1 LYRIVG
7 NYMKQLFLLA
17 YFIIVVTFFFVV
29 VAMDQSALFSTD
41 KWDEQ
46 NLKQDISATSYL
58 LDEIAQSKGQDYAE
72 QALQNFT
79 QKMQFKLSIFDATD
93 PSINAQ
99 IREKV
104 LSEKIA
110 IDDPSD
116 ILAHFTFGDEKHIY
130 RITEDVDSE
139 FWQQESKYELLFLLQ
154 ICAALAI
161 ITFIV
166 LFLLARRL
174 RRLERVCIAFA
185 NGDLDARASTKFL
198 HTVGHLNNTF
208 NFMAERIAQ
217 LIRSNRNLTNAV
229 AHEFRTPIFRIQ
241 CNLDM
246 LDDSIVRQQQM
257 PYLEGMQEDLNELCS
272 MVEELLHFSK
282 MERLET
288 HLTLQETDI
297 YALLDKQ
304 IKHLQFETDIQLS
317 LHASQACNAAIAA
330 RQFQRAIGNIIRNG
344 YKYAQSEV
352 RISLHSCATEMHIT
366 IENDGPNIPVK
377 DRQAVFEPFT
387 RLDKARDRNS
397 GGHGLGL
404 AIVKQIIKQHK
415 GEVYVSDSALNG
427 PAFNIKLPLLSHG
440 TS

>member
-1 LYRIVG
+1 
-7 NYMKQLFLLA
+7 MKQLFLLA

-29 VAMDQSALFSTD
+29 VAMDQSSMFSTD
-41 KWDEQ
+41 NWDEQ
-46 NLKQDISATSYL
+46 NLKQDISATAYL
-58 LDEIAQSKGQDYAE
+58 LNEIAQSKGLDNAE
-72 QALQNFT
+72 QALLNFT
-79 QKMQFKLSIFDATD
+79 QKMQMKLSILD
-93 PSINAQ
+93 INDSSVNSQ
-99 IREKV
+99 LRDKV
-104 LSEKIA
+104 LAEKIV
-110 IDDPSD
+110 IEDSEDT
-116 ILAHFTFGDEKHIY
+116 LAYFTFANETHIY
-130 RITEDVDSE
+130 RLTEDLDSE

-174 RRLERVCIAFA
+174 RRLELVCIAFA
-185 NGDLDARASTKFL
+185 NGDLDARSSTKFL

-208 NFMAERIAQ
+208 NYMAERIAQ

-246 LDDSIVRQQQM
+246 LDDSVVRQQQM
-257 PYLEGMQEDLNELCS
+257 PYLEGMQEDLDELCS

-282 MERLET
+282 MERLDS
-288 HLTLQETDI
+288 HLTLLETDI

-304 IKHLQFETDIQLS
+304 IKHLQFETDIKLT
-317 LHASQACNAAIAA
+317 LHVTQSCNAAVAA

-352 RISLHSCATEMHIT
+352 RISLHSSATEMHIT
-366 IENDGPNIPVK
+366 IENDGPNISIK
-377 DRQAVFEPFT
+377 DRQAIFEPFT

-397 GGHGLGL
+397 GGYGLGL

-427 PAFNIKLPLLSHG
+427 PAFNIKLPLLSQSG
-440 TS
+440 S